1 MPQERKRRKIEIKG
15 SLQQFMQVQEEQ
27 KREETEAEVAAA
39 NQMEPDQNAEI
50 NNDQAAN
57 FIAA

>member
-27 KREETEAEVAAA
+27 KREEAEAEVAAA
-39 NQMEPDQNAEI
+39 NQMEPAQNAAI